1 MFAMDPSSIRYE
13 PRRCSPR
20 KTIFTDLLVARPEE
34 LLKLKWARGSI
45 DEPKVDIRVG
55 HPTMV

>member
-1 MFAMDPSSIRYE
+1 MDPSSIRYE

-45 DEPKVDIRVG
+45 DEPKVDIRAG